1 MAKKKKNK
9 KGKKS
14 AVYKA
19 LKPILRDNRVLLAV
33 LAAAAGGV
41 ALAAAF
47 GTDRGKQ
54 VIDSLSD
61 SVKDLTQPDKDGQ
74 AARANMVVRKPSPAP
89 AT

>member
-1 MAKKKKNK
+1 MAKKKNK
-9 KGKKS
+9 KAKKS

-19 LKPILRDNRVLLAV
+19 LKPILRDNRVLVAV

-41 ALAAAF
+41 ALAAAL
-47 GTDRGKQ
+47 GSDRGKQ

-61 SVKDLTQPDKDGQ
+61 SVKDLMQPDRNGQ
-74 AARANMVVRKPSPAP
+74 GVQANTVMRKPSPAP

>member
-9 KGKKS
+9 KRKKS

-41 ALAAAF
+41 ALAAAI
-47 GTDRGKQ
+47 GTDQGKL
-54 VIDSLSD
+54 VIDSLSGP
-61 SVKDLTQPDKDGQ
+61 VKDLMHSDKNEQ
-74 AARANMVVRKPSPAP
+74 AARDNAVVRKPSPAP

>member
-41 ALAAAF
+41 ALAAAI

-54 VIDSLSD
+54 VVDGLSA
-61 SVKDLTQPDKDGQ
+61 SVKDLIQPDKNGQ
-74 AARANMVVRKPSPAP
+74 AARANTVVRKPSPAP

>member
-19 LKPILRDNRVLLAV
+19 LKPILRDNRILLAV

-41 ALAAAF
+41 ALAAAI

-54 VIDSLSD
+54 VIDGLSA
-61 SVKDLTQPDKDGQ
+61 SVKDLIQPDKNEQ
-74 AARANMVVRKPSPAP
+74 VSRTNAVVRKPSPAP

>member
-1 MAKKKKNK
+1 MAKKKNK
-9 KGKKS
+9 KAKKS

-19 LKPILRDNRVLLAV
+19 LKPILQDNRVLLAV

-41 ALAAAF
+41 ALAAAI

-54 VIDSLSD
+54 VIDTLSN
-61 SVKDLTQPDKDGQ
+61 SVKDLVQPDQNGQ
-74 AARANMVVRKPSPAP
+74 AARADTVARKPSPAP

>member
-1 MAKKKKNK
+1 MAKKKNK

-41 ALAAAF
+41 ALAAAI

-54 VIDSLSD
+54 VIDGLSD
-61 SVKDLTQPDKDGQ
+61 SVKGLMQSDKNGQ
-74 AARANMVVRKPSPAP
+74 AAQTNSVVRKPSPAP

>member
-1 MAKKKKNK
+1 MAKKKNK

-41 ALAAAF
+41 ALAAAI

-54 VIDSLSD
+54 VIDGLSD
-61 SVKDLTQPDKDGQ
+61 SVKGLMQSDKNGQ
-74 AARANMVVRKPSPAP
+74 VARTNTVTRKPSPAP

>member
-1 MAKKKKNK
+1 MAKKKNK

-41 ALAAAF
+41 ALAAVI
-47 GTDRGKQ
+47 GSDRGKQ
-54 VIDSLSD
+54 VIDGLSD
-61 SVKDLTQPDKDGQ
+61 SVKDLMQPNKNGQ
-74 AARANMVVRKPSPAP
+74 ATQANTVVRKPSPAP

>member
-1 MAKKKKNK
+1 MAKKKNK
-9 KGKKS
+9 KAKKS

-19 LKPILRDNRVLLAV
+19 LKPVLRDNRILLAV

-41 ALAAAF
+41 ALAAAI
-47 GTDRGKQ
+47 GSDRGKQ

-61 SVKDLTQPDKDGQ
+61 SVKDLMQPDKNGQ
-74 AARANMVVRKPSPAP
+74 TARTNAVIRKPSPAP

>member
-1 MAKKKKNK
+1 MAKKKNK
-9 KGKKS
+9 KAKKS

-19 LKPILRDNRVLLAV
+19 LKPVLRDNRVLLAV

-41 ALAAAF
+41 ALAAAI
-47 GTDRGKQ
+47 GSDRGKQ

-61 SVKDLTQPDKDGQ
+61 SVKDLMQPNKNGQ
-74 AARANMVVRKPSPAP
+74 AVRADTAVGKPSPAP

>member
-1 MAKKKKNK
+1 MAKKKNK

-19 LKPILRDNRVLLAV
+19 LKPVLRDNRVLLAV

-41 ALAAAF
+41 ALAAAI

-61 SVKDLTQPDKDGQ
+61 SVKDLVQPDKNGQ
-74 AARANMVVRKPSPAP
+74 AARANTIVRKPSPAP

>member
-1 MAKKKKNK
+1 MAKKKNK
-9 KGKKS
+9 KAKKS

-41 ALAAAF
+41 ALAAAI

-54 VIDSLSD
+54 VIDGLSD
-61 SVKDLTQPDKDGQ
+61 SVKSLMQSDRDGQ
-74 AARANMVVRKPSPAP
+74 VARTSTGDRKPSPAP

>member
-1 MAKKKKNK
+1 MAKKKNK
-9 KGKKS
+9 KAKKS

-41 ALAAAF
+41 ALAAVI

-61 SVKDLTQPDKDGQ
+61 SVKDLMQPDKNGQ
-74 AARANMVVRKPSPAP
+74 AARANAVVRRPSPAP